1 MEGFWFPHQTS
12 THPKT
17 QVPVGFFCDNSRF
30 HHPNHHTFP
39 PTCPY
44 PRPSR
49 PKRQKTSRM
58 FVQPSHSNRQVL
70 VNEFN
75 AKIPRLKSN
84 SLSKVNDHSYLIT
97 ILPAR
102 PPLNHSLHDAAVN
115 HAQTYWSILE
125 RRKGSELRLTRMD
138 QEIYDHLMEVFPN
151 FNSAV
156 PLDEDEM
163 KSQVGKEKWRLF
175 MSKYEKKVRWY
186 PSAEPTAWEV

>member
-1 MEGFWFPHQTS
+1 
-12 THPKT
+12 
-17 QVPVGFFCDNSRF
+17 
-30 HHPNHHTFP
+30 
-39 PTCPY
+39 
-44 PRPSR
+44 
-49 PKRQKTSRM
+49 M
-58 FVQPSHSNRQVL
+58 FVQPSHPIRQVL

-75 AKIPRLKSN
+75 AKIPRSKSN
-84 SLSKVNDHSYLIT
+84 SLSKVNDHFLAT

-102 PPLNHSLHDAAVN
+102 RPLNHSLRGAAVN

-138 QEIYDHLMEVFPN
+138 QEIYDHLMEVFPD

-175 MSKYEKKVRWY
+175 MSKYEKKVCWY
-186 PSAEPTAWEV
+186 LSVEPMAVWRV